1 MTRVLDA
8 TVSFVPRRLLVPL
21 LLSSGA
27 IESLTEAVAAVTV
40 EVGGRRA
47 TGRGVIYLSDLWAW
61 PDESLRH
68 DQRDAALRALCE
80 ELARELPKQFQ
91 HDSCHPLEL
100 GLRIHDLACGASIA
114 PSPPALAR
122 AMCASPFDAAVH
134 DGAGLALATSAF
146 DLFREPSAIPSADRY
161 FPEIGACRAVAELLM
176 PPRFE
181 LPAWYVVCNDDS
193 LKSTLVPAIRSR
205 QYRCFKL
212 KISGRDNA
220 ADVKRT
226 VEVYR
231 TVVASGVEA
240 PRLTIDSN
248 EANPSADSVLDY
260 LERLSAEDTAA
271 YASLEYIEQP
281 TSRDIH
287 GSPFDW
293 GPVAERK
300 PVMLDEGL
308 ADLNLLAE
316 SRRQG
321 YSGLALKTCK
331 GHSMLLAA
339 AAWAKRNDMLISL
352 QDLTNPGLA
361 LLHGALVGSRLPT
374 INGAELNSP
383 QFTPEA
389 NVDFLPHFP
398 ELFEPR
404 NGVHR
409 LPRCVPNGLGSE
421 ILSMS
426 P

>member
-8 TVSFVPRRLLVPL
+8 TVSFVPRRLIIPL
-21 LLSSGA
+21 RLSSGA
-27 IESLTEAVAAVTV
+27 IESLTEAVATVTV
-40 EVGGRRA
+40 EVDGRRA

-61 PDESLRH
+61 PDDALSH
-68 DQRDAALRALCE
+68 DQRDAALRGLCE
-80 ELARELPKQFQ
+80 EIARELPKQFQ
-91 HDSCHPLEL
+91 REPCHPLEL
-100 GLRIHDLACGASIA
+100 GLRIHDLACGATIA
-114 PSPPALAR
+114 PSPTVLAR

-146 DLFREPSAIPSADRY
+146 ALYRETSPIPSADRY
-161 FPEIGACRAVAELLM
+161 FPETGACRAVAELIER
-176 PPRFE
+176 PRFE
-181 LPAWYVVCNDDS
+181 LPAWYVVGKDDS
-193 LKSTLVPAIRSR
+193 LDTTLVPAIRSR

-212 KISGRDNA
+212 KISGRDNL

-231 TVVASGVEA
+231 TAVASGVAA

-260 LERLSAEDTAA
+260 LERLSAEDAGA
-271 YASLEYIEQP
+271 YECLEYIEQP
-281 TSRDIH
+281 TNRDIQS
-287 GSPFDW
+287 SPFDW
-293 GPVAERK
+293 GAVAKRK

-308 ADLNLLAE
+308 TDLSLLAE

-339 AAWAKRNDMLISL
+339 AAWAKRHDMLISL

-361 LLHGALVGSRLPT
+361 LLHGALVGSHLPT

-383 QFTPEA
+383 QFTPAA
-389 NVDFLPHFP
+389 NVDFLPHLQ

-404 NGVHR
+404 DGVHR
-409 LPRCVPNGLGSE
+409 LPRNVPNGLGSK
-421 ILSMS
+421 ISS
-426 P
+426 TNP